1 MSDAVARWDSI
12 EHAYQDD
19 YVFRH
24 LTSEL
29 NRGECRLLAGSNG
42 SGKTTL
48 LRIVAGLLRATGGS
62 MTWFGVSD
70 APDPDEAARR
80 RIGYLGHGVGLYA
93 DLTGR
98 ENLRFFAQMY
108 DADESR
114 IDGLLARLELANRA
128 GEPIRSYSRGMKQRL
143 AIARAFVHGPELLL
157 LDEPFTGLDASGA
170 DILETLLLE
179 ATGAGGSVL
188 FTSHRLDRATRVATG
203 ATVFARG
210 ATRDIDFRAI
220 PVSDRTA
227 LVLAAME
234 SREQA
239 PA

>member
-1 MSDAVARWDSI
+1 MSDAVVRWDSI

-19 YVFRH
+19 FVFRH
-24 LTSEL
+24 LTSRL

-62 MTWFGVSD
+62 VTWFDDSD
-70 APDPDEAARR
+70 APDEAVRA

-98 ENLRFFAQMY
+98 ENLRFFSRLY

-114 IDGLLARLELANRA
+114 IEGLLDRLELAHRA
-128 GEPIRSYSRGMKQRL
+128 DEPIRSYSRGMKQRL
-143 AIARAFVHGPELLL
+143 AIARALVHGPDLLL

-170 DILETLLLE
+170 DILETLLRE
-179 ATGAGGSVL
+179 ATEAGGSVL

-203 ATVFARG
+203 ATVFARA
-210 ATRDIDFRAI
+210 ATRDIDLDSIPAGERA
-220 PVSDRTA
+220 A
-227 LVLAAME
+227 LVLSAME
-234 SREQA
+234 SGERT